1 MSAPRR
7 YAQRRVNPF
16 LGVLQVIDTPM
27 GRALSPDGINWEIQL
42 YAERPAGWGS
52 LNAGKTLRMLYRYGI
67 WSADEG
73 LARFPAPPT
82 VDRAEAR
89 DMADLLVETA
99 RESAD
104 LLPFPLADHYELW
117 LLDETP
123 DAAPLALLDAVT
135 EARGVDERRI
145 PAWTCAPAD
154 APGLDPG
161 DRASLNDQV
170 RARAGQ
176 THRSRWFLR
185 EPGGA
190 GVELDGDS
198 AAETPSRRLEAERF
212 PELLI
217 SDEWASPEAQARAD
231 DYLAWQ
237 APRLLMLPMTS
248 ATRERLERAAARQ
261 ALAVDRFHRL
271 YPEVTDPELIVRLR
285 VEARLRR
292 GNTGTRGVRGQA

>member
-1 MSAPRR
+1 MSTPRR

-16 LGVLQVIDTPM
+16 LGVLQVIDTPG

-52 LNAGKTLRMLYRYGI
+52 LNTAKTERMLYRYGV
-67 WSADEG
+67 WSSDDG

-89 DMADLLVETA
+89 TAGDALVAAA
-99 RESAD
+99 RESAA
-104 LLPFPLADHYELW
+104 LLPFPLADHCELW
-117 LLDETP
+117 LLDDTG

-135 EARGVDERRI
+135 EARGVDHRRV

-154 APGLDPG
+154 APGLEAQE
-161 DRASLNDQV
+161 RASLEAQV

-176 THRSRWFLR
+176 SHRSRWFRR

-190 GVELDGDS
+190 GVELGTDDTDAGV
-198 AAETPSRRLEAERF
+198 PPRRLEAERF

-217 SDEWASPEAQARAD
+217 SEDWTSPEAQARTD
-231 DYLAWQ
+231 DYIAWQ
-237 APRLLMLPMTS
+237 APRLLMLPMTPE
-248 ATRERLERAAARQ
+248 TRERLEKAAAKQ
-261 ALAVDRFHRL
+261 ALVVDRFHRL
-271 YPEVTDPELIVRLR
+271 YPEITDSEWIVRLR

-292 GNTGTRGVRGQA
+292 GRGPSDG

>member
-1 MSAPRR
+1 MSGPRR

-16 LGVLQVIDTPM
+16 LGVLQVIDTPG

-52 LNAGKTLRMLYRYGI
+52 LNAAKTERMLYRYGV
-67 WSADEG
+67 WSSDDG

-89 DMADLLVETA
+89 TEGEALVAAA
-99 RESAD
+99 RESAE
-104 LLPFPLADHYELW
+104 LLPFPLADRYELW
-117 LLDETP
+117 LLDDTE

-135 EARGVDERRI
+135 EARGVDHRRV

-154 APGLDPG
+154 APGLEAQE
-161 DRASLNDQV
+161 RASLEAQV

-176 THRSRWFLR
+176 SHRSRWFLR

-190 GVELDGDS
+190 GVERDGDTG
-198 AAETPSRRLEAERF
+198 TPRRLEADCF

-217 SDEWASPEAQARAD
+217 SGDWEEPEAQTRAD
-231 DYLAWQ
+231 DYIAWQ
-237 APRLLMLPMTS
+237 APRLLMLPMTP
-248 ATRERLERAAARQ
+248 ATREHLEQAAAQQ
-261 ALAVDRFHRL
+261 ALVVDRFHRL
-271 YPEVTDPELIVRLR
+271 YPEISDDQLILRLR

-292 GNTGTRGVRGQA
+292 GNTGT